1 MATEQTL
8 EELRARRQSVTVSA
22 QGKPE
27 LVVYPLKSYSLCGLW
42 GGVPQHRH
50 EWRRTRN

>member
-22 QGKPE
+22 QGK
-27 LVVYPLKSYSLCGLW
+27 LVVYPLKTLCGLW
-42 GGVPQHRH
+42 GDVPQHHH